1 MYSNQDRYKD
11 LSELRARLRSGKHFR
26 IRALDRKSKITVVS
40 PHGGRIEPG
49 SSRLARVIAGD
60 DLNFFDFQ
68 GLTRFFPRPVDL
80 HVTSTRFRDEIL
92 DRLLAQSLTAVSIHG
107 MGTEGKGQIWVGGL
121 NEEAKSLVAASLTG
135 LGFAIDCDSPKYR
148 GRSAKNFV
156 NFPPQKGLQLE
167 LSDDVMRSLFA
178 RNDRLFDRRLEQSQQ
193 GGRAASSTLMSQFA
207 HAVRSAV
214 QI

>member
-26 IRALDRKSKITVVS
+26 IRTLDRKSKITVVS

-107 MGTEGKGQIWVGGL
+107 MGTEGKGQIWIGGL
-121 NEEAKSLVAASLTG
+121 NQEAKSLVAANLVG
-135 LGFAIDCDSPKYR
+135 LGFAVDCDSPKYR
-148 GRSAKNFV
+148 GRSPNNFV

-167 LSDDVMRSLFA
+167 LSDDVMLSLFA
-178 RNDRLFDRRLEQSQQ
+178 PHDRLFDRRLEQGQQ
-193 GGRAASSTLMSQFA
+193 GSQASNVLMSKFA
-207 HAVRSAV
+207 HAVRLAV
-214 QI
+214 GA